1 MNSLKQRLKVVPKGL
16 WWASGLLLVSALLG
30 FLLLSWVAER
40 QTRGLLQE
48 RLGLAGEIETI
59 HFNSFTFFAQVEG
72 LVIRQADGAPLLQL
86 GLLQVNF

>member
-1 MNSLKQRLKVVPKGL
+1 MGIRVTARLRPAGVPAVV
-16 WWASGLLLVSALLG
+16 LG
-30 FLLLSWVAER
+30 RRAAN
-40 QTRGLLQE
+40 QGLLQE